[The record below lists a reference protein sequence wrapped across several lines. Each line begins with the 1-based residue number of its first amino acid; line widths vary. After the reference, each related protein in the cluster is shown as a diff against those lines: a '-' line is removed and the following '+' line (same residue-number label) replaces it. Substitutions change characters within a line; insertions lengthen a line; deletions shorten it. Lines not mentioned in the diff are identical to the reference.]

1 MSSYIAEQTGLTR
14 NMETGSPF
22 NQKNFRSEARSELK
36 LANKA
41 WTDCISKNYM
51 N

>member
-1 MSSYIAEQTGLTR
+1 MSANPYIHQQKQTSL
-14 NMETGSPF
+14 ETGNPF

-41 WTDCISKNYM
+41 WTDCVTKNYM
-51 N
+51 S